1 MPIRNSENSDD
12 GEESEK
18 NLDVDCEEPNEEK
31 ARVHI
36 SFSCLFLSFNIEI
49 ELIYSIIFSLK

>member
-1 MPIRNSENSDD
+1 MPIKNSENSDD

-18 NLDVDCEEPNEEK
+18 NLDVDCEKPNEEK
-31 ARVHI
+31 ARVRI

>member
-1 MPIRNSENSDD
+1 MPIRNSENSDN
-12 GEESEK
+12 GKESE
-18 NLDVDCEEPNEEK
+18 NLNVDCEKPNEEK
-31 ARVHI
+31 ARVRI